1 MRSAPGFGGKP
12 DSLTAGQPPQRET
25 NGSGIVGH
33 QSTGQSTQYY
43 QLVPVTGWEIFTTFD
58 SPHCRQEKKPPRE
71 FPAAVTACNN
81 RLSTRARTWRLL
93 PVPAY
98 ETLAGESEVMLGD
111 A

>member
-12 DSLTAGQPPQRET
+12 DSLTAGLPPRRET
-25 NGSGIVGH
+25 NGNGIVGH
-33 QSTGQSTQYY
+33 QSTGQYTQYY

-58 SPHCRQEKKPPRE
+58 SPHCRQEKNQE
-71 FPAAVTACNN
+71 FPAAVTVCNSQ
-81 RLSTRARTWRLL
+81 LSTRVRTWRLL